1 VQDLNTQLVSGDLSS
16 PLNLEEGDVQPAEK
30 PALGRHVHLSGKMEG
45 LGFRESQWLLES
57 RGKFIQVTELLYR
70 IAEQA
75 DGNHT
80 LKQIAALVSDSTE
93 WSLEAQDVNYLIK
106 SKLVALG
113 LMQDEVIPESS
124 ASSSPLKLNLQFR
137 ALAPRFIEPITY
149 VLRWLCH
156 PVIVVPV
163 LVSSALARWWLY
175 RVHGII
181 PGIQDAIYTPGGI
194 LFVLA
199 LVLLAAVFHEFGHA
213 AALRHHGGRV
223 GNMGLGLYVVSP
235 ALYTDVSDNYR
246 LSRWARVCTDLGGIY
261 FHLLCSVFLFVAYLA
276 TRREMLLFS
285 LFLIDLEI
293 LEQFIPFVRLD
304 GYWLLCDL
312 TGIPDLFSQMVPFLR
327 SLLPP
332 PFEAIL
338 NKATNG
344 PATGQKL
351 PEMKTWVKAVFCAY
365 ILVTVPILV
374 YVFARMIL
382 SLPDLVSQAESGV
395 RLQIELLRQ
404 IDVRRDPFTT
414 ALLILQIVLLIA
426 PVPATIYFLWITIKA
441 PLQQFVD
448 WASRTPR
455 NAIAGGL
462 ATVACCG
469 VLAGFV
475 AQPVIPRFHGSNDPS
490 RRGRQLIDESEQ
502 ATANLNSMTA
512 DLEGSIGEDHYTG
525 KMILKRPNLARVEI
539 NGSKGLGRIFMI
551 SDGKTVTTYF
561 PDNNEFVQVQAGQ
574 HGEFIQSTLV
584 QQVQQFFTPEAIDA
598 NLQLQYM
605 GQRSL
610 DGMEFDVVQAKGK
623 SPTGEMVNHFI
634 SRSDKLIYRDEETSD
649 PGDGRR
655 TWVVL
660 KDVKTNPDIDGSAFS
675 WKLPGK
681 AVPVQLPT
689 GIQLPVKE

>member
-1 VQDLNTQLVSGDLSS
+1 MQDLNAQLVTGDLSS
-16 PLNLEEGDVQPAEK
+16 PLNLQEGDVQLAEK

-80 LKQIAALVSDSTE
+80 LEQIARIVSDSTE

-106 SKLVALG
+106 SKLVPLG
-113 LMQDEVIPESS
+113 LMQDGGTPEHSPS
-124 ASSSPLKLNLQFR
+124 PSPLKLNLQFR

-156 PVIVVPV
+156 PAIVVPI
-163 LVSSALARWWLY
+163 LVSSALVHWWLY

-199 LVLLAAVFHEFGHA
+199 LVLMAAVFHEFGHA

-261 FHLLCSVFLFVAYLA
+261 FHLLCSVFLFGAYRA
-276 TRREMLLFS
+276 THREMLLFS

-293 LEQFIPFVRLD
+293 LEQFIPFIRLD
-304 GYWLLCDL
+304 GYWLVCDL

-338 NKATNG
+338 NKTTNR

-365 ILVTVPILV
+365 IVVTVPILV

-382 SLPDLVSQAESGV
+382 SLPDLVSQAETGV
-395 RLQIELLRQ
+395 RVQIELLRQ
-404 IDVRRDPFTT
+404 IDVVRDPFTT
-414 ALLILQIVLLIA
+414 ALLILQIVLLVA
-426 PVPATIYFLWITIKA
+426 PVPATLYFLWIVLKG

-448 WASRTPR
+448 WASRTRR

-462 ATVACCG
+462 ATVACCS

-475 AQPVIPRFHGSNDPS
+475 AQPVIPRFHSSNDPA
-490 RRGRQLIDESEQ
+490 RRGRQLIHESQQ

-512 DLEGSIGEDHYTG
+512 NLEGSIGEDHYTG

-539 NGSKGLGRIFMI
+539 NGSKGLGRIFLI

-561 PDNNEFVQVQAGQ
+561 PDNNEFVQVQAGK

-584 QQVQQFFTPEAIDA
+584 QQVQQFFTPQAINP
-598 NLQLQYM
+598 NLQLLYM

-623 SPTGEMVNHFI
+623 SEAGEIVTHFI
-634 SRSDKLIYRDEETSD
+634 SRSDKLIYRNEETSD

-660 KDVKTNPDIDGSAFS
+660 KDVKTNPDIDGSVFS

-681 AVPVQLPT
+681 AVPVQLPA